1 MEEDGEEESFP
12 CTVMTVEIERHGTR
26 YAGTYVV
33 ADGTVTVYYRASSRT
48 VSPRSIHA
56 FP

>member
-1 MEEDGEEESFP
+1 M
-12 CTVMTVEIERHGTR
+12 TVMTVEIERHGTR